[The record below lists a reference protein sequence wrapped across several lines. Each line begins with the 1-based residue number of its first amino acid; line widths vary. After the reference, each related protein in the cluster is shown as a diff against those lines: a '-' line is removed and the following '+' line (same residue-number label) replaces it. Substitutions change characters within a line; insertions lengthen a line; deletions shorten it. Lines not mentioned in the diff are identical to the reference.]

1 MGNIYD
7 SNEIFNDT
15 NYLSL
20 NEAQEVS
27 QEFDLPIF
35 PFYDFCNNQN
45 ELDDEFLLHKTFFI
59 KETENSLIKKMS
71 NLEIRDFI
79 DIQKNKKKEIFRI
92 EKDNTIKKQS
102 LLDIYDQIPIS
113 KDDEINDVIFGMNKV
128 QPIHKLDKKFDEK
141 NELTKEKSNTEMQIG
156 KKRKRPGK
164 KCKRKDNC
172 LMEVGRN
179 FFNKFLLKEVMGD
192 LIKKYGPNYYFRRF
206 PQKFIRKAMST
217 KDNKF
222 SDKTLKD
229 FLTNKDLYEKGKKA
243 ENGKREEIDEQEKYF
258 KPNNAVLMKL
268 EEYAKKNIWKNDL
281 LNDTLNKKYRELYE
295 EYLYSEEY
303 NEKIDE
309 FDSEEDKKKFE
320 DYSKNFIKSLE

>member
-79 DIQKNKKKEIFRI
+79 DIQKNKKKDIFRI
-92 EKDNTIKKQS
+92 EKDNKIKKQS

-141 NELTKEKSNTEMQIG
+141 MN
-156 KKRKRPGK
+156 
-164 KCKRKDNC
+164 
-172 LMEVGRN
+172 
-179 FFNKFLLKEVMGD
+179 
-192 LIKKYGPNYYFRRF
+192 
-206 PQKFIRKAMST
+206 
-217 KDNKF
+217 
-222 SDKTLKD
+222 
-229 FLTNKDLYEKGKKA
+229 
-243 ENGKREEIDEQEKYF
+243 
-258 KPNNAVLMKL
+258 
-268 EEYAKKNIWKNDL
+268 
-281 LNDTLNKKYRELYE
+281 
-295 EYLYSEEY
+295 
-303 NEKIDE
+303 
-309 FDSEEDKKKFE
+309 
-320 DYSKNFIKSLE
+320 

>member
-141 NELTKEKSNTEMQIG
+141 MN
-156 KKRKRPGK
+156 
-164 KCKRKDNC
+164 
-172 LMEVGRN
+172 
-179 FFNKFLLKEVMGD
+179 
-192 LIKKYGPNYYFRRF
+192 
-206 PQKFIRKAMST
+206 
-217 KDNKF
+217 
-222 SDKTLKD
+222 
-229 FLTNKDLYEKGKKA
+229 
-243 ENGKREEIDEQEKYF
+243 
-258 KPNNAVLMKL
+258 
-268 EEYAKKNIWKNDL
+268 
-281 LNDTLNKKYRELYE
+281 
-295 EYLYSEEY
+295 
-303 NEKIDE
+303 
-309 FDSEEDKKKFE
+309 
-320 DYSKNFIKSLE
+320 